1 MRQHQRNTELL
12 RELLASNSY
21 ELQEKPSGDN
31 EMIQN
36 SYKCEVKITDNLSVL
51 VEFTQDDKDCLKV

>member
-1 MRQHQRNTELL
+1 MRQHQRNTEIL

-21 ELQEKPSGDN
+21 ELREKPSGDN
-31 EMIQN
+31 EMIHD

-51 VEFTQDDKDCLKV
+51 VEFTQDDKDYLKV